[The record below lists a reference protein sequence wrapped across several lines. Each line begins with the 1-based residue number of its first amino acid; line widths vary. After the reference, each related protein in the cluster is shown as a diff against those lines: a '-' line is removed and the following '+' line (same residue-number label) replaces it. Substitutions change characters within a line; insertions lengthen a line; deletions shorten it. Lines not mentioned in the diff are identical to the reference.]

1 MLHWIDTSIIFLFL
15 IGLMGFG
22 WWQSRLNKS
31 TVDFFLGG
39 KTIPWV
45 VAMFSIVA
53 TETSVLTFISIP
65 GIAYRGNWLFLQLA
79 IGYILGRILVSLF
92 LLPKY
97 FSSGITSIYEVLG
110 EKFGPEIQK
119 VASGVFLITR
129 ILADGIR
136 YLATAVIVQVVTGW
150 SLPAAILVIGGVT
163 LVYSLLGGIRTIV
176 WIDSFQF
183 ILYLT
188 GGLISIFYIL
198 ANMELSFGDALA
210 QLSEAGKL
218 QILNFSG
225 DFIHDP
231 YLFMSAVIGGMFL
244 SFSSHGADYMMVQR
258 VLGTKDLESGRKA
271 MIGSGLF
278 VFLQF
283 GIFLLAGS
291 LIYLL
296 FQNLDLSL
304 IDGKFLNN
312 DLTEI
317 KKDREFALFIVNN
330 LPIGVKGFLLA
341 GILSAAMSTLSSSI
355 NSLASSTITDWF
367 KGEADLKKSRIV
379 SGIWAIVLIGIAL
392 VFDEGDSAI
401 VIMGLTIAS
410 FTYGGLLGL
419 FLLSKLDASFHQ
431 TSLILG
437 LISSCLI
444 VFYLKQIGLAWT
456 WFILV
461 SVFVNV
467 GITMVSERVIRIL
480 K

>member
-15 IGLMGFG
+15 AGLMGFG
-22 WWQSRLNKS
+22 WWQSRLNITTS
-31 TVDFFLGG
+31 DYFLGG
-39 KTIPWV
+39 KTIPWI

-92 LLPKY
+92 LLPEY
-97 FSSGITSIYEVLG
+97 FSSGVTSIYEVLG
-110 EKFGPEIQK
+110 NKFGPEIQK

-150 SLPAAILVIGGVT
+150 SLPVAVLVIGIVT
-163 LVYSLLGGIRTIV
+163 LIYSLLGGIRTIV

-183 ILYLT
+183 VLYLA

-198 ANMELSFGDALA
+198 LNMDPSTGDALIL
-210 QLSEAGKL
+210 LSEAGKL

-225 DFIHDP
+225 DFLHDP
-231 YLFMSAVIGGMFL
+231 YSFISAVIGGMLL

-271 MIGSGLF
+271 MIGSGFF

-291 LIYLL
+291 LIYIYLGGVE
-296 FQNLDLSL
+296 
-304 IDGKFLNN
+304 ID
-312 DLTEI
+312 
-317 KKDREFALFIVNN
+317 KDREFSTFIIEH
-330 LPIGVKGFLLA
+330 LPIGVKGLLLA

-355 NSLASSTITDWF
+355 NSLASSTIIDWF

-379 SGIWAIVLIGIAL
+379 SFVWAIVLIGIAL
-392 VFDEGDSAI
+392 IFDEGDSAI
-401 VIMGLTIAS
+401 IIMGLTIAS

-419 FLLSKLDASFHQ
+419 FLLSKLNQSFQ
-431 TSLILG
+431 PTSLIFG

-444 VFYLKQIGLAWT
+444 VFYLQHIGFAWG
-456 WFILV
+456 WVILV
-461 SVFVNV
+461 SVVVNM